1 MDPRSDNISETET
14 VANSSV
20 YNMLRDDLSGFEQ
33 FMKKGKVEEAY
44 KNKSAIDFDG
54 SEFNKTGF
62 SDENMTKDPELH
74 FQKLRAKIKLKA
86 TKMYQEDLKQKKEA
100 GKQAPVINEVKDKF
114 GRVVERIVDGK
125 KVPVTKNSAPK
136 PR

>member
-20 YNMLRDDLSGFEQ
+20 YKMLRDDLSGFDQ
-33 FMKKGKVEEAY
+33 FMKKGKAEEFN
-44 KNKSAIDFDG
+44 KNRSAIEMDG

-62 SDENMTKDPELH
+62 SDENMTKDPELY

-100 GKQAPVINEVKDKF
+100 EKQAPVIEVKDKF
-114 GRVVERIVDGK
+114 GRVIERIIDGK
-125 KVPVTKNSAPK
+125 KLPVTKNSALK

>member
-20 YNMLRDDLSGFEQ
+20 YKMLRDDLSGFDQ
-33 FMKKGKVEEAY
+33 FMKKGKAEEFN
-44 KNKSAIDFDG
+44 KNRSAIELDG

-62 SDENMTKDPELH
+62 SDENMTKDPELY

-100 GKQAPVINEVKDKF
+100 EKQAPVIEVKDKF
-114 GRVVERIVDGK
+114 GRVIERIIDGK
-125 KVPVTKNSAPK
+125 KLPVTKNSALK

>member
-20 YNMLRDDLSGFEQ
+20 YKMLRDDLSGFDQ
-33 FMKKGKVEEAY
+33 FMKKGKAEEFN
-44 KNKSAIDFDG
+44 KNRSAIELDG

-62 SDENMTKDPELH
+62 SDENMTKDPELY

-86 TKMYQEDLKQKKEA
+86 TKMYQEDLMQKKEA
-100 GKQAPVINEVKDKF
+100 EKQAPVIEVKDKF
-114 GRVVERIVDGK
+114 GRVIERIVDGK
-125 KVPVTKNSAPK
+125 KLPVTKNSALK

>member
-20 YNMLRDDLSGFEQ
+20 YKMLRDDLSGFDQ
-33 FMKKGKVEEAY
+33 FMKKGKAEEFN
-44 KNKSAIDFDG
+44 KNRSAIELDG

-62 SDENMTKDPELH
+62 SDENMTKDPELY

-100 GKQAPVINEVKDKF
+100 EKQAPVIEVKDKF
-114 GRVVERIVDGK
+114 GRVIERIVDGK
-125 KVPVTKNSAPK
+125 KLPVTKNSSLK

>member
-20 YNMLRDDLSGFEQ
+20 YKMLRDDLSGFDQ
-33 FMKKGKVEEAY
+33 FMKKGKAEEFN
-44 KNKSAIDFDG
+44 KNRSAIELDG

-62 SDENMTKDPELH
+62 SDENMTKDPELY

-100 GKQAPVINEVKDKF
+100 EKQAPVIEVKDKF
-114 GRVVERIVDGK
+114 GRVIERIVDGK
-125 KVPVTKNSAPK
+125 KLPVIKNSSLK

>member
-20 YNMLRDDLSGFEQ
+20 YKMLRDDLSGFDQ
-33 FMKKGKVEEAY
+33 FMKKGKAEEFN
-44 KNKSAIDFDG
+44 KNRSAIELDG

-62 SDENMTKDPELH
+62 SDENMTKDPELY

-100 GKQAPVINEVKDKF
+100 EKQAPVIEVKDKF
-114 GRVVERIVDGK
+114 GRVIERIVDGK
-125 KVPVTKNSAPK
+125 KLPVTKNSALK

>member
-20 YNMLRDDLSGFEQ
+20 YKMLRYDLSGFDQ
-33 FMKKGKVEEAY
+33 FMKKGKAEEFN
-44 KNKSAIDFDG
+44 KNRSAIELDG

-62 SDENMTKDPELH
+62 SDENMTKDPELY

-100 GKQAPVINEVKDKF
+100 EKQAPVIEVKDKF
-114 GRVVERIVDGK
+114 GRVIERIVDGK
-125 KVPVTKNSAPK
+125 KLPVTKNSALK